1 MSYKTPTRG
10 NMLQLWDKLS
20 PDQGYSR
27 EEIEKIAKENN
38 IGDYTVGNL
47 LNTRRKYLI
56 LKKDTQ
62 LYYRNDSELSAQIAA
77 PPKTTNATKPAKTP
91 KAKSTTGKSTASA
104 KRGATKPDASKP
116 ARTKSTK
123 KTTAT
128 QLPSATQSLESKPDE
143 PVNTLEI
150 SAESIA
156 QKIFESTQ
164 RLKEAKIRKDK
175 VSTERAQLELE
186 EKNLN
191 SEITELE
198 ASLKSIQLFL

>member
-20 PDQGYSR
+20 PGQGYSR
-27 EEIEKIAKENN
+27 EEIEKIAKESN

-62 LYYRNDSELSAQIAA
+62 LYYRNDSELSPQIAA
-77 PPKTTNATKPAKTP
+77 PTKTNATKPAKTP
-91 KAKSTTGKSTASA
+91 KAKSETGKSPDST

-116 ARTKSTK
+116 ARTKSPK
-123 KTTAT
+123 KTTE
-128 QLPSATQSLESKPDE
+128 LPPATQSPESQLDE
-143 PVNTLEI
+143 PINALEI

-164 RLKEAKIRKDK
+164 RLKEAKLRKNK

-186 EKNLN
+186 ENNLN

>member
-27 EEIEKIAKENN
+27 EEIEKIAKDNA

-56 LKKDTQ
+56 FKKDTE
-62 LYYRNDSELSAQIAA
+62 LYYRNDSAQVAQLPPVAKSSA
-77 PPKTTNATKPAKTP
+77 TTKPPRAK
-91 KAKSTTGKSTASA
+91 KAK
-104 KRGATKPDASKP
+104 
-116 ARTKSTK
+116 
-123 KTTAT
+123 
-128 QLPSATQSLESKPDE
+128 SLESKSTTAKTPRSKAAIAKSPGSKSTKAKSAVTQE
-143 PVNTLEI
+143 TESPVAAITKLGI

-156 QKIFESTQ
+156 QKIYESTQ
-164 RLKEAKIRKDK
+164 RLEEAKLRKEK
-175 VSTERAQLELE
+175 VTLERQKLETEEQS
-186 EKNLN
+186 LN

-198 ASLKSIQLFL
+198 SSLQSIQLFL

>member
-27 EEIEKIAKENN
+27 EEIEKIAKESN

-77 PPKTTNATKPAKTP
+77 PPKTNATKPAKTP
-91 KAKSTTGKSTASA
+91 KAKSATTKSTASS
-104 KRGATKPDASKP
+104 KRSATKPAASKP
-116 ARTKSTK
+116 ARAKSTK
-123 KTTAT
+123 NATT
-128 QLPSATQSLESKPDE
+128 TQSPESKPEE
-143 PVNTLEI
+143 PVNKLEI

-164 RLKEAKIRKDK
+164 RLKEAKLRKDK

-186 EKNLN
+186 ENNLI

>member
-1 MSYKTPTRG
+1 
-10 NMLQLWDKLS
+10 MLQLWDKLS

-77 PPKTTNATKPAKTP
+77 PPKANATKPTKTP
-91 KAKSTTGKSTASA
+91 KAKSAPAKSTASA

-123 KTTAT
+123 KTAAT
-128 QLPSATQSLESKPDE
+128 PLPSATQSLEFKPDE

-164 RLKEAKIRKDK
+164 RLKEAKLRKDK